1 MPQPGSPQRGMS
13 SATPALQAEPPTLP
27 LPIARPDKQA
37 APRVDGGV
45 PRLGAAERRLE
56 VHAVPARPPPP
67 HAHRR
72 GGRRGTGVGDGGT
85 WALLRTG
92 LVGALGR
99 GAAPG
104 PASG

>member
-56 VHAVPARPPPP
+56 VHAVPAPRPPPP
-67 HAHRR
+67 APRPMRTEEMR
-72 GGRRGTGVGDGGT
+72 GGGRASATGARG
-85 WALLRTG
+85 RC
-92 LVGALGR
+92 
-99 GAAPG
+99 
-104 PASG
+104 